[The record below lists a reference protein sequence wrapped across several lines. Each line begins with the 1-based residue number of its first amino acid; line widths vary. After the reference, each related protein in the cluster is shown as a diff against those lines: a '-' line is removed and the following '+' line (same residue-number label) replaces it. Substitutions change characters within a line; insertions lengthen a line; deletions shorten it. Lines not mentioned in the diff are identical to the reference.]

1 MKKILTKHL
10 GLGGGGGGAVEEEE
24 EEETR
29 KEQHELESVVDGSP
43 LHARLQDGNVTMAPK
58 GNSVVTF
65 ERRPS
70 AK

>member
-1 MKKILTKHL
+1 MTKHP
-10 GLGGGGGGAVEEEE
+10 GLGGGEGGAVEEE

-43 LHARLQDGNVTMAPK
+43 LHAQLQDGNVTMAPK

>member
-1 MKKILTKHL
+1 MTKHL

-29 KEQHELESVVDGSP
+29 KEQHELESVVDGS
-43 LHARLQDGNVTMAPK
+43 LHARLQDGDVTMASK
-58 GNSVVTF
+58 GNNVVTF

>member
-1 MKKILTKHL
+1 MTKHP
-10 GLGGGGGGAVEEEE
+10 GLGGGEGGAVEEE

-65 ERRPS
+65 ERRPL

>member
-1 MKKILTKHL
+1 MTKHL

-24 EEETR
+24 KEETR

-43 LHARLQDGNVTMAPK
+43 LHAPIQGGKVTMAPK

>member
-1 MKKILTKHL
+1 MTKHP
-10 GLGGGGGGAVEEEE
+10 GLGGGEGGAVEEE

>member
-1 MKKILTKHL
+1 MKKIMTKHL
-10 GLGGGGGGAVEEEE
+10 GLGGGGGVAVEEEE

-43 LHARLQDGNVTMAPK
+43 LHAPMQGGNVTMAPK

-65 ERRPS
+65 ERRP
-70 AK
+70 K

>member
-1 MKKILTKHL
+1 MTKHL
-10 GLGGGGGGAVEEEE
+10 RLGGGGGVAVEEEE

-43 LHARLQDGNVTMAPK
+43 LHAPMQGGNVTMAPK

-65 ERRPS
+65 QRRPS
-70 AK
+70 SK